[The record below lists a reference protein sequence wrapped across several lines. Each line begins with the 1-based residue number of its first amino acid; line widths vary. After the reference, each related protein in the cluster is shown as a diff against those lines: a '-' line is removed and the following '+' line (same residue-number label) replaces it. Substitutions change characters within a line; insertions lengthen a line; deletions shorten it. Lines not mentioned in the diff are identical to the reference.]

1 MKIIGYQTKG
11 NAVRF
16 YLGSYDLKPKYRT
29 SGTITSTSAC
39 SITSTI
45 TATLTAAPAPV
56 YTTEK
61 CVKASGIYPYADFVA
76 GWKDIYV
83 SWDKTVFTNPL
94 ANIED
99 LRAHNEPL
107 VVVAESTYK
116 DNIAGFDKYKGSKN
130 AIRYYLDDELEPD
143 EVGLPDDYPEK
154 SLAD

>member
-11 NAVRF
+11 NAIRF

-29 SGTITSTSAC
+29 SGTSTC

-45 TATLTAAPAPV
+45 TTALAVPQPT

-61 CVKASGIYPYADFVA
+61 CAKASGIYPYADFVA
-76 GWKDIYV
+76 GWKDVYV

-107 VVVAESTYK
+107 VVVVESTYK

-130 AIRYYLDDELEPD
+130 AIRYYLDDELDPD